1 MRVGIRAVVAILAF
15 GVFAIGQ
22 TAVAE
27 ARFAYVANAGFGN
40 VSVINT
46 ETNQVVGEP
55 IPADEGSWAIALT
68 PDGKFAFVANYSA
81 SDVSVINTATNQ
93 VVGEPIKVSNPV
105 FRATGVAISPDGK
118 TAYVTSEG
126 GFDPGELTSIDV
138 ATKEVV
144 GQPLK
149 LEHGAGDI
157 AISPDGTRAYV
168 SSEGESGMLLMVYP
182 GDSLVARQ
190 INVGAGHV
198 GDIAVTPDGEH
209 VLVTDPESHGIS
221 VIDANSLEVVKPLID
236 VGTGP
241 RGLAISPDGRYA
253 YVVRGASISV
263 VDISANYQVVGEIPV
278 GEFATSVTFSPDGDR
293 AYVTG
298 GNPGRLDVID
308 TNARQVIGEPIEVG
322 AQPEGIAV
330 VPDQSPIASFSSSF
344 PRLGAPVVFDA
355 LGSTDPDGQIA
366 RYDWSFGDG
375 QMAPNGGP
383 TPSHT
388 YNAPGA
394 YPVTLTITDNEGCST
409 AFVFTG
415 QTAYCNGQPS
425 AGQTQTVAIT
435 APTSPHGKAFAARLV
450 RVKGNKALLRLRCRG
465 AGSCQGIAK
474 LIARTGRTR
483 LGRLHGSRKGTR
495 KTRWALIGRSRFVIA
510 AGETKVVRVKLSREG
525 RESLKVAPRHR
536 LSAQL
541 AGKGVRHR
549 AVLLSQ
555 SHRGARRVGLLGA
568 ASMLMDKMKDEAG
581 D

>member
-1 MRVGIRAVVAILAF
+1 MAILAL
-15 GVFAIGQ
+15 GLFAVSQ

-55 IPADEGSWAIALT
+55 IPADDGSWAIALT

-126 GFDPGELTSIDV
+126 GFDPGEVTSIDV
-138 ATKEVV
+138 ATKQVV

-157 AISPDGTRAYV
+157 AITPDGTRAYV
-168 SSEGESGMLLMVYP
+168 SSEGESGTLWMVHP
-182 GDSLVARQ
+182 GDSSFARQ

-209 VLVTDPESHGIS
+209 VLVTDPESHGVS
-221 VIDANSLEVVKPLID
+221 VIDANSLEVVDPLID
-236 VGTGP
+236 VGTSPG
-241 RGLAISPDGRYA
+241 GLAISPDGRYA

-263 VDISANYQVVGEIPV
+263 IDILANYQVVGEIPL
-278 GEFATSVTFSPDGDR
+278 GEFATNLTFSPDGER

-298 GNPGRLDVID
+298 GNPGWVDVID
-308 TNARQVIGEPIEVG
+308 TKTRQVIGEPIEVG

-330 VPDQSPIASFSSSF
+330 VPDQSPTASFSSSV
-344 PRLGAPVVFDA
+344 PRLGVPMDFDA

-375 QMAPNGGP
+375 QTALNGGP

-388 YNAPGA
+388 YNAPGT

-415 QTAYCNGQPS
+415 QTAYCNGQQS
-425 AGQTQTVAIT
+425 ASQTRTVAIT
-435 APTSPHGKAFAARLV
+435 APTSPHDKAFAVRLV

-465 AGSCQGIAK
+465 AESCQGIAK
-474 LIARTGRTR
+474 LITRTRRTR
-483 LGRLHGSRKGTR
+483 LGSPHGSRKGTR
-495 KTRWALIGRSRFVIA
+495 KARWVLIGRSHFVIA
-510 AGETKVVRVKLSREG
+510 AGETKGVRVKLSREG
-525 RESLKVAPRHR
+525 MKLLKKAPRHR
-536 LSAQL
+536 LSARL
-541 AGKGVRHR
+541 AGKGVTHR
-549 AVLLSQ
+549 AILLSQ
-555 SHRGARRVGLLGA
+555 SHGGAP
-568 ASMLMDKMKDEAG
+568 
-581 D
+581 